1 MRTLVIGGAASGK
14 SEYAE
19 SLAVRHHVPR
29 FYIATMMPFD
39 KEDIQRI
46 EKHRAM
52 RAEKGFFTAEQY
64 TDLKSLILPERGTVL
79 LECLGNLTANELF
92 AETGAHEGTFE
103 SVMNGIEALEAQ
115 CDDLVVVTNDVHSDG
130 SSYEAETLCYIET
143 LGHINRTLAAR
154 FERVV
159 ELVCGIPL
167 SVKGAIA

>member
-19 SLAVRHHVPR
+19 ALAVRLPVPR

-39 KEDIQRI
+39 GEDIRRI
-46 EKHRAM
+46 EKHRLQ
-52 RAEKGFFTAEQY
+52 RAEKGFHTMERY
-64 TDLKSLILPERGTVL
+64 TDLSGLILPERGTVL

-92 AETGAHEGTFE
+92 SESGAREGA
-103 SVMNGIEALEAQ
+103 SDAILRGVEAMEMQ
-115 CDDLVVVTNDVHSDG
+115 CGELVVVTNDVHSDG
-130 SSYEAETLCYIET
+130 SSYENETLRYIET
-143 LGHINRTLAAR
+143 LGYINRALAAR

-167 SVKGAIA
+167 SVKEAGA